1 MASSSLL
8 QGLEHRPTPDDLAA
22 RGIIVSLPSTM
33 DPSLQQAAKS
43 LERHM
48 TADQISK
55 QLAARP
61 TTQELV
67 MEGVLHLNL
76 ASVAPA
82 LHGKVLA
89 LENERRKDGLKNA
102 LQARPELGELQ
113 QQHKVVVVS
122 PGGLSPSLASAAVEL
137 EFHLKADKIAR
148 HLRDRAATKEKLERN
163 GILSPWFA

>member
-1 MASSSLL
+1 MASNNLIH
-8 QGLEHRPTPDDLAA
+8 GLEHRPTPEDLAA
-22 RGIIVSLPSTM
+22 RGIIMSPSRTM

-67 MEGVLHLNL
+67 MEGVLHQTL

-89 LENERRKDGLKNA
+89 LENERRKDGLKKA

-113 QQHKVVVVS
+113 QQHKLVS
-122 PGGLSPSLASAAVEL
+122 SGGLSPSLASAAVEL
-137 EFHLKADKIAR
+137 EFHLKADKIAS

-163 GILSPWFA
+163 GILSPSFA